1 MKSSWLESQ
10 PLHSDSQSN
19 VSMSVRAVRRQG
31 RQGSGAHFPHPG
43 SNFFR
48 NSHFSESLLP
58 LKRHRGEPTH
68 THGTH
73 GRTRAHASHRR
84 TSQDTTQEPSKL
96 TNTPARPH
104 DRTTARRPNP
114 RPTQQPQPR
123 SRTLPTAEGRL
134 LKRCRENVRSRC
146 TFTQP
151 GRDRIWLLPAR
162 RAPSSARA
170 ALSL

>member
-43 SNFFR
+43 SIFFR

-84 TSQDTTQEPSKL
+84 EPHKTQLKNHPNSP
-96 TNTPARPH
+96 TPPH
-104 DRTTARRPNP
+104 DRTTARPREDRIRGRLNSRSPGAERSP
-114 RPTQQPQPR
+114 RPRADYR
-123 SRTLPTAEGRL
+123 S
-134 LKRCRENVRSRC
+134 VRSRLPRSL
-146 TFTQP
+146 FTGTVPVLSRVCPP
-151 GRDRIWLLPAR
+151 GSPRCLY
-162 RAPSSARA
+162 RACGC
-170 ALSL
+170 